1 MSKVKKKTKGAQ
13 KKTKISDKKKK
24 AYWATRHN
32 LLLLLLMLAPN
43 WTPKNTQRYALHA
56 SEGPCVQ
63 LSQVGVSI
71 TTHTHTHSETH
82 TNRGR
87 HTDRKH
93 KNTES
98 IWKLV

>member
-1 MSKVKKKTKGAQ
+1 MKTKQ
-13 KKTKISDKKKK
+13 KEKKIKSVPKK
-24 AYWATRHN
+24 AYWAIRHN

-43 WTPKNTQRYALHA
+43 WTPENKQRCALHA

-63 LSQVGVSI
+63 HSQVGVRI
-71 TTHTHTHSETH
+71 VTHTRIHTEKRTH

-93 KNTES
+93 ENTES